1 MPISIDLNSFAN
13 GALAER
19 ANEELQRIL
28 ENIAD
33 PNTDAKKKR
42 KLTLTITLAA
52 DNRRDVILTNVVAKS
67 TLAPAEPI
75 EAKLLMDLDNE
86 GKVTGAELKSGIKGQ
101 TFIDVETGEIKEDT
115 GTKIYNFKA

>member
-1 MPISIDLNSFAN
+1 MPIKIDLNTFAN

-19 ANEELQRIL
+19 ANEELQKIL

-42 KLTLTITLAA
+42 KLNLTITLSA
-52 DNRRDVILTNVVAKS
+52 DNKRDVILTNVIAKS
-67 TLAPAEPI
+67 VLAPAEPI
-75 EAKLLMDLDNE
+75 EAKILMDLDNS

-101 TFIDVETGEIKEDT
+101 TYIDVETGDVHDDVGSKVI
-115 GTKIYNFKA
+115 NFKN